1 MFKHRLKH
9 CRLFK
14 TSKDRSHTKQVQTES
29 KSCFKLLQSSSNDW
43 TTAGLNIFGS
53 SDSNNMRRIP
63 LQDCINRIHIGDM
76 ELAGANADK
85 MGIRNQFQTIDEVQN
100 MIRHLQKLEE
110 DMMKN
115 TGDAN
120 GTVDI
125 CKSLEDLAMLDERE
139 YRKIDDNETEWLMK
153 VPGAKKI
160 SAKELESDESF
171 IDSGLLNV
179 RHGLLNYIKSALIEE
194 KSAKLTNSPRFNN
207 GYNTITLSQY
217 PKKKS
222 PPLNTTVSVSSASPP
237 NLFHGFSPRHTAGVP
252 LITATVPSV
261 ETSPVSSAVTNRS
274 SFEFLS
280 PGYHSAANVEKQIS
294 DTNNLY
300 FSTPSGKQID
310 SRTYT
315 RPKKNRLPLETYSDH
330 HDLPLSP
337 IRVVQP
343 EVPVSH
349 PQPETLEVETNFQN
363 MNMNETFVATEDM
376 EAQRITN
383 EMSPPRRVTRNLST
397 FTRTREGT
405 YSPSPTGS
413 SNSIHTSSME
423 ELHNLARLQ
432 EQTLR
437 MSSNPKMLTRKETH
451 TIVRVHDQ
459 PTLRPVNKPTTE
471 SQIPGQ
477 PKMRIQSRIPAP
489 GAGSRIR
496 PPMNGTI
503 TRRPI
508 TSGGIRRAPEWQ
520 DEGAY

>member
-1 MFKHRLKH
+1 M
-9 CRLFK
+9 
-14 TSKDRSHTKQVQTES
+14 
-29 KSCFKLLQSSSNDW
+29 
-43 TTAGLNIFGS
+43 
-53 SDSNNMRRIP
+53 
-63 LQDCINRIHIGDM
+63 
-76 ELAGANADK
+76 
-85 MGIRNQFQTIDEVQN
+85 
-100 MIRHLQKLEE
+100 
-110 DMMKN
+110 
-115 TGDAN
+115 
-120 GTVDI
+120 
-125 CKSLEDLAMLDERE
+125 
-139 YRKIDDNETEWLMK
+139 
-153 VPGAKKI
+153 
-160 SAKELESDESF
+160 
-171 IDSGLLNV
+171 
-179 RHGLLNYIKSALIEE
+179 
-194 KSAKLTNSPRFNN
+194 
-207 GYNTITLSQY
+207 
-217 PKKKS
+217 
-222 PPLNTTVSVSSASPP
+222 
-237 NLFHGFSPRHTAGVP
+237 P
-252 LITATVPSV
+252 LITATVPSPSV
-261 ETSPVSSAVTNRS
+261 ETSPVSSSVTNRS

-280 PGYHSAANVEKQIS
+280 PSYQASANVEKQVS

-300 FSTPSGKQID
+300 FSTPAGKQID

-330 HDLPLSP
+330 HHDLPLSP

-343 EVPVSH
+343 QPDIPLTHPEPVDAE
-349 PQPETLEVETNFQN
+349 PNYQN
-363 MNMNETFVATEDM
+363 KNMNETFVASEDM

-383 EMSPPRRVTRNLST
+383 EMSPPRRVTRNLSYVIRRDSESPNNNSPVHPSENIENIAVDLNST

-508 TSGGIRRAPEWQ
+508 TSGGIRRAPEWR